1 MEGNLN
7 LSMFKKPQVK
17 LTASS
22 HEACLGFTLLND
34 LDEFLLEKLLGK
46 IKKKEPTTIN
56 RQKQRQHSD
65 CGLFCVKLFFLG
77 L

>member
-7 LSMFKKPQVK
+7 LSSFEKPQVQ

-22 HEACLGFTLLND
+22 HEACLGFTLLDD

-46 IKKKEPTTIN
+46 SIKKE
-56 RQKQRQHSD
+56 QK
-65 CGLFCVKLFFLG
+65 
-77 L
+77 